1 MPSLD
6 PVIYFFVLGLAAGLL
21 KADLRLPPAIYEF
34 VSTLLLLAIGMKGG
48 VELAKF
54 SLGALFIEMAV
65 VVTLGVVLTLA
76 AFGILR
82 WPGRFGRI
90 DAAAI
95 AAHYGSV
102 SVATF
107 AVGVAYLATLGMT
120 YEPQM
125 PLLLVLLEVPAL
137 IVAIVLARGGL
148 GQTRWGALLRE
159 VLLGRSV
166 LLLVGGLVI
175 GAAAGAEDLQPVG
188 QLFFGLFKGLLA
200 IFLLEMGLIAANH
213 VGGLRARWAFLMP
226 FALAVPVLFGF
237 AGVLTARMLG
247 YSEGGACLLA
257 TLAASASYIA
267 APAAMRSALPE
278 ANPALS
284 LSSSLAVTFPF
295 NIVVGIPIYRQMV
308 AWLYG

>member
-54 SLGALFIEMAV
+54 SLGALLIEMAV

-200 IFLLEMGLIAANH
+200 IFLLEMGLIAAHH

>member
-1 MPSLD
+1 MPALD

-34 VSTLLLLAIGMKGG
+34 VSTLLLLAIGLKGG

-54 SLGALFIEMAV
+54 SLGALFIEIAA

-76 AFGILR
+76 AFAILR

-175 GAAAGAEDLQPVG
+175 GAAAGPEDLRPVG
-188 QLFFGLFKGLLA
+188 ELFFGLFKGLLA
-200 IFLLEMGLIAANH
+200 IFLLEMGLIAAHH
-213 VGGLRARWAFLMP
+213 VGGLRARWTFLLP
-226 FALAVPVLFGF
+226 FALTVPVVFGF
-237 AGVLTARMLG
+237 AGMLTARMLG

>member
-200 IFLLEMGLIAANH
+200 IFLLEMGLIAAHH